1 MSKEKRLAVGSFAF
15 AIISSLSLMIYR
27 ILFMK
32 KYYNPY
38 SLEYDLEAGKD
49 IKIFLSMQ
57 EKCGKFAYSLN
68 SSDSRSKKSATG
80 ISSDDAFISQSGSG
94 TDNQQSVII
103 NQ

>member
-49 IKIFLSMQ
+49 IKIFGWSL
-57 EKCGKFAYSLN
+57 FAAILAETNDRKPLLRVLLRSLRRLVFDCTCN
-68 SSDSRSKKSATG
+68 RAH
-80 ISSDDAFISQSGSG
+80 IL
-94 TDNQQSVII
+94 
-103 NQ
+103 

>member
-49 IKIFLSMQ
+49 IKIFGWSL
-57 EKCGKFAYSLN
+57 FAAIL
-68 SSDSRSKKSATG
+68 
-80 ISSDDAFISQSGSG
+80 
-94 TDNQQSVII
+94 II
-103 NQ
+103 AAVSFLLR